1 MNIEAGFEGL
11 LVSAAQLEGR
21 HRAETWWITGETEG
35 VHDENRHVKL
45 LWRAM
50 LDARRSSPKR
60 IGDRLFV
67 PVDRGARVF
76 PVRRYGKE

>member
-1 MNIEAGFEGL
+1 MNIEATFEGL
-11 LVSAAQLEGR
+11 LVSTAQLEGR
-21 HRAETWWITGETEG
+21 HRAETWWIAAESDV
-35 VHDENRHVKL
+35 VHDENRPVKL

-67 PVDRGARVF
+67 PTDRGARVF
-76 PVRRYGKE
+76 PVRWYRAD